1 MRKSAWR
8 CTRAS
13 CRWATLSPRRSRPHP
28 LTRSPCRERGGEEC
42 GPPWS
47 VMKQAARSASSGARV
62 NRWRATRDLLVPV
75 APIDLGEG
83 RDVGELPAAR
93 ARGSRLRPRRAAF
106 YGAPGGCRL
115 LSSES
120 PVVLELR
127 VRPGRSRAHARGP
140 DAAARKGI
148 GNRAIAG
155 RLRAAGSEAA
165 RRSGRAGAGAVVRGC
180 RAGDGG
186 RVLHGAG
193 GVGAWRRHI
202 GGRPRRT
209 GAPSWRSQQTADGQ
223 EDSRVLSRRS
233 VAELVRRRAA
243 AVPAEA
249 FTVAAPI
256 VEAVRAGGEAALR
269 QYAERFAE
277 VAPGGGG
284 PLFLDRPALD
294 RALAGLPAGD
304 RARLERVA
312 ERIRAFAEAQ
322 KRALSDVTVTV
333 PGGTAGHWIAPLER
347 AGCYAPGG
355 RYPLPSSVL
364 MTAVTARAAGVGEI
378 WVASPKPGALTL
390 AAAAVAGA
398 DGVLAAGGA
407 HAIAA
412 LAFGAGPIPPCDV
425 VVGPGNRYVTAAKQ
439 LVAGRVAIDL
449 LAGPSELVVF
459 ADATASPAVIAA
471 DLLAQA
477 EHDPDAMPVLV
488 ALDPTLPD
496 RVDAALA
503 RQLADLP
510 TGETARAALWNGGVI
525 VVANVEEGIAACDA
539 LAHVELL
546 LETAAAVAPRLAHF
560 GALFIGAGSAE
571 VLGDYGAGPN
581 HVLPTAGTARSKGG
595 LSVYTFLRV
604 RSWLRIDDVV
614 GARPLIEDA
623 AWFGRV
629 EGLEGHARS
638 AERRLD

>member
-1 MRKSAWR
+1 M
-8 CTRAS
+8 
-13 CRWATLSPRRSRPHP
+13 
-28 LTRSPCRERGGEEC
+28 
-42 GPPWS
+42 
-47 VMKQAARSASSGARV
+47 
-62 NRWRATRDLLVPV
+62 
-75 APIDLGEG
+75 
-83 RDVGELPAAR
+83 
-93 ARGSRLRPRRAAF
+93 
-106 YGAPGGCRL
+106 
-115 LSSES
+115 
-120 PVVLELR
+120 
-127 VRPGRSRAHARGP
+127 
-140 DAAARKGI
+140 
-148 GNRAIAG
+148 
-155 RLRAAGSEAA
+155 
-165 RRSGRAGAGAVVRGC
+165 
-180 RAGDGG
+180 
-186 RVLHGAG
+186 
-193 GVGAWRRHI
+193 
-202 GGRPRRT
+202 
-209 GAPSWRSQQTADGQ
+209 
-223 EDSRVLSRRS
+223 LSRRS

-312 ERIRAFAEAQ
+312 ERIRVFAEAQ

-364 MTAVTARAAGVGEI
+364 MTAVTARTAGVKEI
-378 WVASPKPGALTL
+378 WVASPKPGPMTL
-390 AAAAVAGA
+390 AAAAIAGA
-398 DGVLAAGGA
+398 EGVLAAGGA

-412 LAFGAGPIPPCDV
+412 LAFGAPPGLLSPCDV
-425 VVGPGNRYVTAAKQ
+425 IVGPGNRYVTAAKQ
-439 LVAGRVAIDL
+439 LVAGRVAIDM

-488 ALDPTLPD
+488 ALDSTLPD
-496 RVDAALA
+496 RVDAELG

-510 TGETARAALWNGGVI
+510 TAETARAALRNGGVI

-539 LAHVELL
+539 LAPEHIELL
-546 LETAAAVAPRLAHF
+546 LDRAAAVAPRLAHF